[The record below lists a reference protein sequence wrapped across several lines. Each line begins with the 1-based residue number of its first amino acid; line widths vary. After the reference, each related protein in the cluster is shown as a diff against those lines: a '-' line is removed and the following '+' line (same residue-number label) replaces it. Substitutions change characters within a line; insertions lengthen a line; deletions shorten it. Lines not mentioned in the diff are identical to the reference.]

1 MRKFKQSLLPQG
13 ARMCASMKEAF
24 EMLLDCKCAE
34 MEGKV
39 YRQFCDEFGFDPDR
53 LTLREML
60 AHAAAMKG
68 LGGDVNALK
77 FITETTDGKPKD
89 TDPVENPLKQ
99 LTDNELDGLIK
110 NEQKLLEGGK
120 ECQRKR

>member
-1 MRKFKQSLLPQG
+1 MKKFDQFLLPPG
-13 ARMCASMKEAF
+13 ARKLDSMKSAF
-24 EMLLDCKCAE
+24 EMLLDCKCSE

-39 YRQFCDEFGFDPDR
+39 YRQFCDEFGFDADQ

-77 FITETTDGKPKD
+77 FITETTDGKPRD
-89 TDPVENPLKQ
+89 TEPVENPLKQ
-99 LTDNELDGLIK
+99 LTDDELDGLIK
-110 NEQKLLEGGK
+110 SEQKLLGGG
-120 ECQRKR
+120 END